1 MLARGD
7 TNGGMGTR
15 VALRHVAKLEQP
27 ARGSAVD
34 GAARPQFPS
43 IYTEHIGFVWRV
55 LQGMG
60 VPASAVAD
68 AAQDVFVVVH
78 RRLPEF
84 EARHSITTWLFAIA
98 YRVASNY
105 RRNLKRTRAFEPL
118 DEALRDHSPS
128 PAEYAERIEAQ
139 RLALEVLDEID
150 EEKRLVLVL
159 AEIEQL
165 SAPEISAL
173 LELPLNTVYT
183 QLRRARLQFSQA
195 LAARSK
201 ARPA

>member
-1 MLARGD
+1 VEHADQVRALNSNSD
-7 TNGGMGTR
+7 VPITR
-15 VALRHVAKLEQP
+15 PE
-27 ARGSAVD
+27 
-34 GAARPQFPS
+34 FPS
-43 IYTEHIGFVWRV
+43 IYTEHVGFVWRV

-98 YRVASNY
+98 YRIASNY

-118 DEALRDHSPS
+118 DEHMRDQAPT
-128 PAEYAERIEAQ
+128 PAENAEREEAQ
-139 RLALEVLDEID
+139 RLALELLDEID
-150 EEKRLVLVL
+150 DEKRAILVL
-159 AEIEQL
+159 ADIEQL
-165 SAPEISAL
+165 TAPEISAML
-173 LELPLNTVYT
+173 GLPLNTVYT
-183 QLRRARLQFSQA
+183 QLRRARQRFSRA
-195 LAARSK
+195 LAARQK